1 MPIAKGRFK
10 RSLFGYGPAEVD
22 AAMDAAEV
30 TIASQ
35 GAQLEACARRNG
47 ELERV
52 ADLLSERVVERDRD
66 LRRLRAE
73 LAERDDGV
81 AAISALMG
89 ELEEVR
95 RTARG
100 QATRIRLGALREAAA
115 LSERIGELTERPVEM
130 RERLLEALAEAVARI
145 GDEEAVEA
153 ATATEGRMNGHREVE
168 GDLFEGMI
176 EVEIGPLADFSQLV
190 GFEDAAKSIAATSGI
205 SVKRFSEGRAT
216 LEMSLKEPVALLQE
230 LEERCDLELV
240 VRDTRNDRVV
250 LDVGP

>member
-1 MPIAKGRFK
+1 
-10 RSLFGYGPAEVD
+10 
-22 AAMDAAEV
+22 MDAAEV

-35 GAQLEACARRNG
+35 GAQLQACARRNG

-52 ADLLSERVVERDRD
+52 ADLLSERVVERGRE
-66 LRRLRAE
+66 LRRVRAE

-81 AAISALMG
+81 AAISALMR

-100 QATRIRLGALREAAA
+100 QATRIRLVALREAAA
-115 LSERIGELTERPVEM
+115 LSERIGELTERPEEI

-145 GDEEAVEA
+145 GDEEAVEEAAA
-153 ATATEGRMNGHREVE
+153 ATNGRMNGHREVE

-216 LEMSLKEPVALLQE
+216 LEMSLKEPVALLRE

-240 VRDTRNDRVV
+240 VRDTRSDRVV
-250 LDVGP
+250 LDVGA

>member
-1 MPIAKGRFK
+1 
-10 RSLFGYGPAEVD
+10 
-22 AAMDAAEV
+22 MDAAEV

-35 GAQLEACARRNG
+35 GAQLQVCARRNG

-52 ADLLSERVVERDRD
+52 ADLLSERVVERGRE
-66 LRRLRAE
+66 LRRVRAE

-81 AAISALMG
+81 AAISALMR

-100 QATRIRLGALREAAA
+100 QATRIRLVALREAAA
-115 LSERIGELTERPVEM
+115 LSERIGELTERPEEI

-145 GDEEAVEA
+145 GDEEAVEEAAA
-153 ATATEGRMNGHREVE
+153 ATNGRMNGHREVE

-216 LEMSLKEPVALLQE
+216 LEMSLKEPVALLRE

-240 VRDTRNDRVV
+240 VRDTRSDRVV
-250 LDVGP
+250 LDVGA